1 MIRFGAWL
9 CSLVMLAGCGRYFD
23 GPIQPAP
30 QEQQEAD
37 MVIKDD
43 GLITYSFERLEIGLR
58 PMTDAELNRKFPQQS
73 TQGARI
79 DQSLYFRQLEA
90 HGRRLDA
97 AQTQRM
103 AAKS

>member
-58 PMTDAELNRKFPQQS
+58 PMTDAELNRKFPQHS
-73 TQGARI
+73 TQDPYRPIPILSATGSAWAK
-79 DQSLYFRQLEA
+79 S
-90 HGRRLDA
+90 GRRPNTA
-97 AQTQRM
+97 YGC
-103 AAKS
+103 